1 MSMPSQ
7 FEFKTPECLT
17 TQPRAQTMRR
27 PPLPVRLTRSACKKE
42 YYLSGPGISS
52 RSPMIRIAIPLFELC
67 IESTGPPGWSASDS
81 KHGSTRFGAWWIQ
94 SGPRP
99 CPQAETARAGLG
111 GLLGGFVWGLRFV
124 VLIWIVTPRARISPP
139 PLEDAVRFSDLS
151 STRST
156 FAIRNRQ
163 IMRNKPS
170 AQ

>member
-42 YYLSGPGISS
+42 YYLSGPGITISS

-81 KHGSTRFGAWWIQ
+81 KHGSTRFGASRVDPEW
-94 SGPRP
+94 
-99 CPQAETARAGLG
+99 AATARAGLG
-111 GLLGGFVWGLRFV
+111 GLLALAALPGWGLRYRILFRIFSPKTDMQV
-124 VLIWIVTPRARISPP
+124 IMPARHATKFSTRARI
-139 PLEDAVRFSDLS
+139 
-151 STRST
+151 
-156 FAIRNRQ
+156 
-163 IMRNKPS
+163 
-170 AQ
+170 